1 MKRKNGF
8 GWSELIVG
16 VLLILLGIFA
26 FIRPESMLTGAVV
39 IYGVIAIVMG
49 IEDLVVYARLSRFIG
64 FGPMLSL
71 ISGIL
76 SVMCGVML
84 IANPNVGK
92 WALTILLPI
101 WFIAHCIS
109 ELTRTNLIRLIG
121 NPFYYYFSLILNIL
135 GLVLGFVMIFSPALS
150 FVTLRAICYMVAIYL
165 ILFGI
170 ESIIAVLPAETPTG
184 NTGDAVWK
192 K

>member
-1 MKRKNGF
+1 MKRKSGF
-8 GWSELIVG
+8 GWSELVVG
-16 VLLILLGIFA
+16 LLLTLLGIFTL
-26 FIRPESMLTGAVV
+26 IRPERMLTGAVV
-39 IYGVIAIVMG
+39 VYGAIAIVLG
-49 IEDLVVYARLSRFIG
+49 IEDIVVYARLSRFTG

-76 SVMCGVML
+76 SVMCGVMV

-92 WALTILLPI
+92 WALTVLLPI

-109 ELTRTNLIRLIG
+109 DLTRANLIRLIG

-135 GLVLGFVMIFSPALS
+135 GLVLGFVMLFSPALS
-150 FVTLRAICYMVAIYL
+150 FVTIRAICYMVAFYL

-170 ESIIAVLPAETPTG
+170 ESIVAAFARR
-184 NTGDAVWK
+184 NSDW
-192 K
+192 

>member
-26 FIRPESMLTGAVV
+26 FIRPESTLTGAVV

-170 ESIIAVLPAETPTG
+170 ESIIAGFARR
-184 NTGDAVWK
+184 NSDW
-192 K
+192 

>member
-49 IEDLVVYARLSRFIG
+49 IEDLVVYARLSRFIS

-150 FVTLRAICYMVAIYL
+150 FVTLRSICYMVAIYL

-170 ESIIAVLPAETPTG
+170 ESIIAAFARR
-184 NTGDAVWK
+184 NSDW
-192 K
+192 

>member
-49 IEDLVVYARLSRFIG
+49 IEDLVVYARLSRFIS

-76 SVMCGVML
+76 SVMCGVM
-84 IANPNVGK
+84 K

-170 ESIIAVLPAETPTG
+170 ESIIAAFARR
-184 NTGDAVWK
+184 NSDW
-192 K
+192 

>member
-1 MKRKNGF
+1 MKRENGF
-8 GWSELIVG
+8 GWSEFVVG
-16 VLLILLGIFA
+16 LLLILLGIFA

-49 IEDLVVYARLSRFIG
+49 IEDLIIYARIARFTG

-84 IANPNVGK
+84 VANPNVGK
-92 WALTILLPI
+92 WALTVLLPI

-109 ELTRTNLIRLIG
+109 ELTRANLIRLIG

-135 GLVLGFVMIFSPALS
+135 GLVLGFVMIFSPELS
-150 FVTLRAICYMVAIYL
+150 FVTLRAICYLAAIYL

-170 ESIIAVLPAETPTG
+170 ESIIAAFARR
-184 NTGDAVWK
+184 NSDW
-192 K
+192 

>member
-16 VLLILLGIFA
+16 LLLIMLGIFT

-49 IEDLVVYARLSRFIG
+49 IEDLVVYARLSRFTG

-109 ELTRTNLIRLIG
+109 ELTRANLIRLIG

-135 GLVLGFVMIFSPALS
+135 GLMLGFVMIFSPALS

-170 ESIIAVLPAETPTG
+170 ESIIAAFAHR
-184 NTGDAVWK
+184 NSDW
-192 K
+192 

>member
-71 ISGIL
+71 ISGI
-76 SVMCGVML
+76 
-84 IANPNVGK
+84 
-92 WALTILLPI
+92 
-101 WFIAHCIS
+101 
-109 ELTRTNLIRLIG
+109 
-121 NPFYYYFSLILNIL
+121 
-135 GLVLGFVMIFSPALS
+135 
-150 FVTLRAICYMVAIYL
+150 
-165 ILFGI
+165 
-170 ESIIAVLPAETPTG
+170 
-184 NTGDAVWK
+184 
-192 K
+192 

>member
-64 FGPMLSL
+64 FSPMLSL

-170 ESIIAVLPAETPTG
+170 EALLRLLPAETPTG